1 MYRRES
7 VLGGGLPGRGVS
19 CDFGFPHSPWG
30 PLRAHESQWMDLPCM
45 PPPPTAEGIRTAGVQ
60 GTHGSDLEQPL
71 PQVITAGS
79 LRMTQERGGG
89 GL

>member
-1 MYRRES
+1 MNLFWGGACQVEGS
-7 VLGGGLPGRGVS
+7 PVTLGFLTALG
-19 CDFGFPHSPWG
+19 D

-45 PPPPTAEGIRTAGVQ
+45 PPPTAEGIRTAGVQ
-60 GTHGSDLEQPL
+60 GAHGSDLEQPL

>member
-1 MYRRES
+1 MNLFWGGACQVEGS
-7 VLGGGLPGRGVS
+7 PVTLGFLTALGDPSEHMSLSGWTYLA
-19 CDFGFPHSPWG
+19 C
-30 PLRAHESQWMDLPCM
+30 
-45 PPPPTAEGIRTAGVQ
+45 PPPTAEGIRTAGVQ

-71 PQVITAGS
+71 PQVITAGG